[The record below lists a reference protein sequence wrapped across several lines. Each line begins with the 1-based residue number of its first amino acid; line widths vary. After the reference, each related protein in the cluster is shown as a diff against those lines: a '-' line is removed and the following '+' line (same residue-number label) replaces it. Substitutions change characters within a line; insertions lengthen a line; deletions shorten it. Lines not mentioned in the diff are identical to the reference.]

1 MNADK
6 KQDVI
11 DIQGD
16 TLEGGGSILRV
27 SSALSAL
34 TQKPFKITKVRANRD
49 QPGLK
54 PQHLTGLR
62 ILAELC
68 SARVEG
74 ARIGSCEVSFFP
86 KEFCP
91 ENKLYKWDIGTAGS
105 VSLVLQSLMIPAA
118 FAGLKFEIT
127 GGTNVKF
134 SPPMDYLIN
143 VTLPMLEKTGYE
155 ADIRVV
161 KRGFYPEGGGL
172 VHGEIKRIKKLK
184 PINLIGRESLK
195 RICGASIASGLP
207 EHIAQR
213 QKESA
218 EKFLRLK
225 FPNTDIDIA
234 TELSHGPS
242 KGSAVVLWAE
252 CENSVLG
259 ADAMGEI
266 GKRAEQVGEEAAKR
280 LFEELRTNSAIDRH
294 LADQLIPFIGIADG
308 ESTIK
313 TTEITNH
320 TLTNIHV
327 AEKFLGPRFELSG
340 SSIKAK
346 VIFKYLTIKKSKR

>member
-6 KQDVI
+6 ERDVI

-34 TQKPFKITKVRANRD
+34 TQRPFKITKIRANRD

-68 SARVEG
+68 DARVEG
-74 ARIGSCEVSFFP
+74 ARIGSSEVSFFP

-91 ENKLYKWDIGTAGS
+91 ENRLYMWDIGTAGS

-118 FAGLKFEIT
+118 FTGLKFEIT

-143 VTLPMLEKTGYE
+143 VTLPVLEKMGYE
-155 ADIRVV
+155 ADISVV

-172 VHGEIKRIKKLK
+172 VRGKIKRIEKLK
-184 PINLIGRESLK
+184 PIKLIGRESLK
-195 RICGASIASGLP
+195 RIRGASIVSGLP
-207 EHIAQR
+207 EHIALR

-218 EKFLRLK
+218 EKILRLK
-225 FPNTDIDIA
+225 FPGADIDIA
-234 TELSHGPS
+234 TELSQGPS
-242 KGSAVVLWAE
+242 KGSAIVLWAE
-252 CENSVLG
+252 CKNSVIG
-259 ADAMGEI
+259 ADASGEI
-266 GKRAEQVGEEAAKR
+266 GKRAEQVGEEAAKN
-280 LFEELRTNSAIDRH
+280 LFEEMQKDSAVDRH

-308 ESTIK
+308 ESEIR

-320 TLTNIHV
+320 ALANIHV

-340 SSIKAK
+340 CSIKARY
-346 VIFKYLTIKKSKR
+346 I

>member
-34 TQKPFKITKVRANRD
+34 TQKPFRITNIRANRD
-49 QPGLK
+49 RPGLK
-54 PQHLTGLR
+54 PQHLTCLR

-68 SARVEG
+68 SAKVEG
-74 ARIGSCEVSFFP
+74 ARIGSSEVSFFP

-91 ENKLYKWDIGTAGS
+91 ENRLYKWDIGTAGS

-118 FAGLKFEIT
+118 FTGLEFEIA

-143 VTLPMLEKTGYE
+143 VTLPVLEKMGYE
-155 ADIRVV
+155 ADIGVV

-172 VHGEIKRIKKLK
+172 VRGRIRRIEKLK
-184 PINLIGRESLK
+184 PIKLIERESLK
-195 RICGASIASGLP
+195 RICGASIVSGLP
-207 EHIAQR
+207 EHIALR

-218 EKFLRLK
+218 EKILRLK
-225 FPNTDIDIA
+225 FPGADINIA
-234 TELSHGPS
+234 TELSRGSS
-242 KGSAVVLWAE
+242 KGSAIVLWAE
-252 CENSVLG
+252 CGNSVIG
-259 ADAMGEI
+259 GDALGEI
-266 GKRAEQVGEEAAKR
+266 GKSAERIGEEAAKK
-280 LFEELRTNSAIDRH
+280 LLEELRTNSAVDAH

-308 ESTIK
+308 ESEIR

-320 TLTNIHV
+320 ALANIHV

-340 SSIKAK
+340 CSIRAQCN
-346 VIFKYLTIKKSKR
+346 I